1 MISLELSADQ
11 EALQQKIRS
20 LAKEKLQPYSLELDK
35 KTQGPMD
42 PEFRRIMAR
51 EGLNAFLI
59 PKELGG
65 KPLDR
70 LTLALVTEEIGYGCA
85 GFASIYASTV
95 HAVSALLIAGSHE
108 QKSEFLP
115 LLLSDEGD
123 VAGCAITEEKSGSDT
138 TSFSTTAHS
147 EGDHYMITGSK
158 CPIINAGYA
167 SFYVVWASS
176 DTGRG
181 RAGINAFVVPGDAA
195 GLSFGPYH
203 EKPGLRCTP
212 TAGIFFDRVVVPG
225 SNLIGLPGSG
235 YLLLMQTLD
244 LGRAFFGAICVGLGR
259 AALEESI
266 HFAKN
271 RIILGRPI
279 IENQGIGFLLAEL
292 ATELDAARLLVWRA
306 CRLMDLDLDYSKE
319 SSMAKL
325 MASEAAVRITTE
337 GTQILGQRG
346 YINASPMDKYQ
357 RDAQALRIL
366 EGTSQIQKIIIAS
379 QL

>member
-11 EALQQKIRS
+11 EALQHKIRS
-20 LAKEKLQPYSLELDK
+20 LAKEKLRPYSLELDK
-35 KTQGPMD
+35 KARGPMD

-59 PKELGG
+59 PQELGG

-70 LTLALVTEEIGYGCA
+70 LTLAIVTEEIGYGCA

-95 HAVSALLIAGSHE
+95 HAVSALLIGGSHE

-147 EGDHYMITGSK
+147 EGDRYVITGSK

-181 RAGINAFVVPGDAA
+181 RAGINAFVVPGGAA

-212 TAGIFFDRVVVPG
+212 TASIFFDRVMVPG

-292 ATELDAARLLVWRA
+292 ATELEAARLLVWRA
-306 CRLMDLDLDYSKE
+306 CRLMDLGLDYSKE

-346 YINASPMDKYQ
+346 YINASSMDKYQ